1 MDEGQISDEEKLIES
16 GNISPENNKLLY
28 EKAESSLCKIIIDKK
43 IGNGF
48 FCRLSNHMI
57 LVILYNDIMKIFL
70 DNHDEIELI
79 FKNYSKKLNLK
90 KKEFFFWW

>member
-1 MDEGQISDEEKLIES
+1 MDEEQISNEEELIES

-48 FCRLSNHMI
+48 FLQI
-57 LVILYNDIMKIFL
+57 
-70 DNHDEIELI
+70 
-79 FKNYSKKLNLK
+79 
-90 KKEFFFWW
+90 